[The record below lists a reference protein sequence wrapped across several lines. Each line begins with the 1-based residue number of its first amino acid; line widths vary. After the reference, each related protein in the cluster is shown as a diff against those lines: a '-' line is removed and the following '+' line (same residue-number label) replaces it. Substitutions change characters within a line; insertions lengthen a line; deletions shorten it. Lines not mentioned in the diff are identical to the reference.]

1 MQKDFN
7 DSSKKL
13 ADLKEAEANS
23 LGNTLGPLICG
34 APIDCSSQD
43 GTIDGLEAKLVVL
56 GKALRKLKQQF
67 NAQHEWEEEN
77 TVAHT
82 FGCFAMPC
90 VDVAEDAVDDSG
102 PFLAPP
108 APSPRKAHGN
118 ALF

>member
-67 NAQHEWEEEN
+67 NAQLMA
-77 TVAHT
+77 TAPALIIF
-82 FGCFAMPC
+82 FGAQAA
-90 VDVAEDAVDDSG
+90 VGKVWGWLSRDVGARGAGE
-102 PFLAPP
+102 
-108 APSPRKAHGN
+108 
-118 ALF
+118 